1 MVGDLKYQIRVPYA
15 LGNEISEH
23 RPQVLPQK
31 IPKPRIVYRNTLTT
45 GFRSGFWTYGATV
58 LLMVTHC
65 MHLANNS
72 FDLKVK
78 ICF

>member
-1 MVGDLKYQIRVPYA
+1 MKTQYGWGLEDQVRVLKSQSTDPK
-15 LGNEISEH
+15 SS
-23 RPQVLPQK
+23 PKK